1 MGCLAGTV
9 GWTRTLPLVM
19 LARLPPGQ
27 RLEWFGCPPR
37 VTVPTA
43 TGDKEKR
50 RPYIHTLGAELITM
64 TEAAVLF
71 REIDALLAVVRREGD
86 AQAAA
91 WADCI
96 GPADFQESAS
106 NLAHYLA
113 FRHRDLRALQRPL
126 MRLGLSS
133 LGRLESRVV
142 PALMAVKA
150 ALAALTGQAPGN
162 GPSTETFFDG
172 ERRLV
177 ERTHELLGSLAS
189 SRAVALMVTC
199 PTEAAEE
206 PSFMQALAERGVEA
220 VRINCAHD
228 DADHWHQMIDYVRAA
243 EKVTG
248 RRLKILMDLAGPKIR
263 TGKVRLAAGHER
275 IGKAAM
281 LAIVPP
287 DGLDGIEIDDQHF
300 AVECTLPE
308 ALNAIKV
315 GDRLF
320 VDDGKLGAEVER
332 VEAWGVLARVTSV
345 VAKGIRLKPEK
356 GLNFPDTELKIAAL
370 TNKDRADLDFIAD
383 HADGIEFS
391 LVQSAADVKM
401 LQNALSER
409 RPNDWRSLSLILKI
423 ETALAVRNLPD
434 LLVHAAWQQPTGIMI
449 ARGDLA
455 VAIGFARMAEMQEE
469 ILWIGEAAHVPVIW
483 ATQVLE
489 HLIKKG
495 IPSRG
500 EMTDAAMAAR
510 AECVMLN
517 KGPYLFE
524 AIDALDQLLERMDVH
539 QHKKTPQLRRLKSW

>member
-50 RPYIHTLGAELITM
+50 RPYIHTLGAELIIM

-150 ALAALTGQAPGN
+150 ALAALTGLAPKN
-162 GPSTETFFDG
+162 GPSTETFFGG

-177 ERTHELLGSLAS
+177 ERTHELLGSSAS

-228 DADHWHQMIDYVRAA
+228 DADHWQQMIDYVRAA
-243 EKVTG
+243 EKATG

-287 DGLDGIEIDDQHF
+287 DGLDRIEIDDQHF

-308 ALNAIKV
+308 ALSAIKV

-370 TNKDRADLDFIAD
+370 TDKDRADLDYIAAPCGR
-383 HADGIEFS
+383 HRI
-391 LVQSAADVKM
+391 LVRPIGGRCEDAPER
-401 LQNALSER
+401 ALRAPSER
-409 RPNDWRSLSLILKI
+409 LEII
-423 ETALAVRNLPD
+423 
-434 LLVHAAWQQPTGIMI
+434 
-449 ARGDLA
+449 
-455 VAIGFARMAEMQEE
+455 VADPKNR
-469 ILWIGEAAHVPVIW
+469 
-483 ATQVLE
+483 
-489 HLIKKG
+489 
-495 IPSRG
+495 
-500 EMTDAAMAAR
+500 
-510 AECVMLN
+510 
-517 KGPYLFE
+517 
-524 AIDALDQLLERMDVH
+524 
-539 QHKKTPQLRRLKSW
+539 